1 MASYLA
7 ARHAAAATASAR
19 KGGGG
24 GGLTGGGGMAAGM
37 RASWRTG
44 VFLLKACAQGGAGV
58 RSARIALDQLR
69 LLSCLHKLAEM
80 EVGGGRGRDRGVG
93 GRNASPTRLAANLE
107 REGHAHIAAP
117 PHSDMQLEGGGEV
130 GKSETWSVTYPLKEL
145 QEGGRMGVVVELV
158 LRALESSATS
168 LRLLGASGG
177 EEADMHVDDTGISP
191 VA

>member
-1 MASYLA
+1 
-7 ARHAAAATASAR
+7 
-19 KGGGG
+19 
-24 GGLTGGGGMAAGM
+24 
-37 RASWRTG
+37 
-44 VFLLKACAQGGAGV
+44 
-58 RSARIALDQLR
+58 
-69 LLSCLHKLAEM
+69 
-80 EVGGGRGRDRGVG
+80 
-93 GRNASPTRLAANLE
+93 
-107 REGHAHIAAP
+107 
-117 PHSDMQLEGGGEV
+117 MQLEGGGEV